1 MPRTDLPPWFVS
13 RGAHPASSPQYTRGL
28 ATTRCHRMAPGEKHS
43 KSYSQSREIT
53 IVHIST
59 AITALPGVLVRSK
72 RGRFERNGPLQGPN
86 RWQNRVLRTILPL
99 EPTGLGGPPSQPT
112 ALPANPHGVVAGA
125 AGRRPYA
132 SSTRS
137 WLGNGP
143 PLSKKALLASD
154 WPTKDPSRS
163 IFGVDH
169 ESGIYF
175 DVKPTGKHEKA
186 IYFPPPLPAEGEFS
200 RPQTKHQAAFEV
212 PKYATRALSWS
223 P

>member
-1 MPRTDLPPWFVS
+1 MS
-13 RGAHPASSPQYTRGL
+13 GMGS
-28 ATTRCHRMAPGEKHS
+28 
-43 KSYSQSREIT
+43 
-53 IVHIST
+53 
-59 AITALPGVLVRSK
+59 
-72 RGRFERNGPLQGPN
+72 LQGPN
-86 RWQNRVLRTILPL
+86 RWQNRDLRAILPL

-132 SSTRS
+132 SSMRS

-143 PLSKKALLASD
+143 PLSKKALLTSD

-175 DVKPTGKHEKA
+175 DVKPTGNGKDFSCFLTPSRGGIFSTTNQTPSA
-186 IYFPPPLPAEGEFS
+186 I
-200 RPQTKHQAAFEV
+200 
-212 PKYATRALSWS
+212 
-223 P
+223 

>member
-1 MPRTDLPPWFVS
+1 M
-13 RGAHPASSPQYTRGL
+13 
-28 ATTRCHRMAPGEKHS
+28 
-43 KSYSQSREIT
+43 
-53 IVHIST
+53 HIST

-72 RGRFERNGPLQGPN
+72 SGRFERDGPLQGPN

-112 ALPANPHGVVAGA
+112 ALPASPHGVVAGA
-125 AGRRPYA
+125 VGRRPYA
-132 SSTRS
+132 SSMRS

-143 PLSKKALLASD
+143 PLSKKALLTSD

-186 IYFPPPLPAEGEFS
+186 ISFLLLPAGGGFS
-200 RPQTKHQAAFEV
+200 RPQTKHQAPFEV
-212 PKYATRALSWS
+212 PKYATRALSWCT
-223 P
+223 